1 MMGSASPWRMWVWNN
16 VESWVG
22 CHQAEILKI
31 SLGHLIR
38 FVYQPLVISLARVP
52 RPCHRAAAA
61 LLAGHRTCQPPWEHY
76 STSPALSL
84 HTAVLVSVHQS
95 PLYYLWFM
103 VHLKTHWCY
112 SHCRLL
118 CLSPPC
124 HHCDSDPH
132 GHCATNG
139 DIASTRG
146 VSAAGRCHC
155 RFCHIPQVRFTRGS

>member
-1 MMGSASPWRMWVWNN
+1 MLKAEWGVTRQRFLKYPWAGSPYSLCLSASRYIVSQGSQAVSPCSSGAISRAQNMSAAVRTLQ
-16 VESWVG
+16 
-22 CHQAEILKI
+22 HQPSFVFTHGRLGFCASI
-31 SLGHLIR
+31 S
-38 FVYQPLVISLARVP
+38 SL
-52 RPCHRAAAA
+52 
-61 LLAGHRTCQPPWEHY
+61 
-76 STSPALSL
+76 LSL
-84 HTAVLVSVHQS
+84 
-95 PLYYLWFM
+95 
-103 VHLKTHWCY
+103 VHLKTQWCY

-124 HHCDSDPH
+124 HQCDPH